1 MFFTFFL
8 LRISFSHCPKCS
20 KCQKTK
26 VCRKTQHAF
35 EMNNCKCVVFLF
47 IFGWDVRI
55 RDTRKRENS
64 SSQNRRYP
72 RIQIRIGYTPIPIQI
87 FVKLVRDTPYPN
99 SDLFSNRYGDTPY
112 PHSNWL
118 VKSIWWYFLSLI
130 RFSGD
135 IKVWRLQWEKI
146 ALIMSKR
153 KKSEDVSDKEL
164 LNFIKEETKQR
175 QHKEGV
181 SIVTQLTTKL

>member
-1 MFFTFFL
+1 MRNMFFTFFL

-55 RDTRKRENS
+55 RDTRKRKNS

-87 FVKLVRDTPYPN
+87 FCQTGKGYPLSPYPN
-99 SDLFSNRYGDTPY
+99 SDLLSNRYGDTPY

-118 VKSIWWYFLSLI
+118 VKWILL
-130 RFSGD
+130 
-135 IKVWRLQWEKI
+135 
-146 ALIMSKR
+146 KR
-153 KKSEDVSDKEL
+153 KR
-164 LNFIKEETKQR
+164 NNANTKR
-175 QHKEGV
+175 V
-181 SIVTQLTTKL
+181 CLSWRN